1 MASRREYEMLFQLSA
16 QMNGNFAGT
25 FSKAQQ
31 QLLGFQKE
39 IQELNKTQGDISA
52 YQKQQQAVENTKKKL
67 ETLQQQYDNIQREIS
82 ETGEFSSDLENKLL
96 SKQQQIDKTT
106 AALGQQTQK
115 LDQMG
120 AALREAGVD
129 TANLEKES
137 ERLEAE
143 LGDVKKKQEEAA
155 EGAESFGKKTA
166 DAFSA
171 AGAAIAAAG
180 IAVALKEIYEGYV
193 QCINVAGDFEA
204 SMSNVEALSGASA
217 EELAQL
223 SALAKELG
231 ATTKFTA
238 KESADAMG
246 YMAMAGWSAEQ
257 MLQGMPGVLQL
268 AAAAGEDLAT
278 VSDIVTDS
286 MTAFGLTA
294 ADTARYADVLA
305 ATAANANTSV
315 SVMGET
321 FKYAAPVAGALGYSI
336 EDVSTAIGLMANAG
350 IKGSNAGT
358 ALRNV
363 FNGLLEGVTLTGE
376 AFGEAEV
383 SAVRADGT
391 MADFATTIDQL
402 RGYFNQ
408 MTEAERVNN
417 AMAIAGQ
424 RGYAG
429 LLSILNASEADYA
442 KLTEAINNST
452 GAAQHMADVKMD
464 NMVGQ
469 LTLLNSAWEAVQTT
483 VGEQFTPILS
493 DLYSMFAGIL
503 SEVNGFLQRN
513 PALIKAITAF
523 IAVIGLV
530 VGGIVAYTA
539 AAKLAAIA
547 SAALSASIPGL
558 NIIMAVTAGIAALTA
573 VFVGLASAMKEDT
586 DESLGLIATSKEQ
599 YYQLQELRAEYE
611 EVCDTY
617 GETSEEAR
625 YLAWRIEDLSES
637 FNSNKQTV
645 DDYIE
650 GCKQLN
656 DSLNDTLDSNRN
668 TFNEIGANEETTLAL
683 VHRLQ
688 ELASQT
694 EQTVET
700 QEEMKAIIAELNK
713 VVPDLALNYD
723 DVVSGVVDYGAALES
738 AVKAQAA
745 SQRYEAAQ
753 QGMVDAMNAQ
763 VQATRELEDE
773 TYGLYH
779 MRELEAKNVEDLQAR
794 YDQLQESYSFWVNS
808 GGRGNNPYEKDRD
821 AAKAA
826 LADAKDALEKY
837 DEQIREH
844 QETIETAVT
853 DYERYKDE
861 LVDYMETIG
870 ASSDSTAEVKETIT
884 SVTERVQE
892 LTKAYQEAYD
902 AAYSSVTGQYAL
914 WDEADEVIAKSIDDI
929 NTALSSQ
936 VEHWNAYNDNLAA
949 LRART
954 GDIEGLSDVIASFAD
969 GSNESVA
976 AIAGMAAASDEDLK
990 LMVEQWQELQKSQE
1004 ETSDKIAEFKTNF
1017 TEQMNELTLE
1027 LRDDI
1032 QELDV
1037 SDEAAEAGK
1046 ATIQAFIDAAEEMEP
1061 RVRSAYAKLGAYAS
1075 AALSGASGNY
1085 NNPVNTHGWYS
1096 NAYAGGTE
1104 YAEAGLALVGEYGPE
1119 LMMLQGGE
1127 KILTAA
1133 ETRELQ
1139 AEYIE
1144 VMAFLPTLFKQIRG
1158 YAGGTDNAAPG
1169 LAWLGENGPEAI
1181 AGAQFA
1187 TPRTDAVEAISDALT
1202 HRGDG
1207 SYIVTFSPVYNISGD
1222 MNPEELEAVLREHD
1236 ENLKEQLEELL
1247 EEIEEDKARCA
1258 YR

>member
-67 ETLQQQYDNIQREIS
+67 ETLQQQYDNIQREIE

-120 AALREAGVD
+120 AALRDAGVD

-155 EGAESFGKKTA
+155 EGADSFGKKTA

-180 IAVALKEIYEGYV
+180 ITVALKEIYEGYK
-193 QCINVAGDFEA
+193 QCISIAGDFEA

-223 SALAKELG
+223 SAMAKELG

-257 MLQGMPGVLQL
+257 MLEGMPGVLQL

-286 MTAFGLTA
+286 MTAFGLSA
-294 ADTARYADVLA
+294 ADTTRYADVLA

-391 MADFATTIDQL
+391 MADFATTIDEL

-452 GAAQHMADVKMD
+452 GAAQRMADVKMD

-493 DLYSMFAGIL
+493 DLYGMFAGIL

-523 IAVIGLV
+523 IGVIGLV

-547 SAALSASIPGL
+547 SAALTAAVPGL

-573 VFVGLASAMKEDT
+573 VIVALTSAQ
-586 DESLGLIATSKEQ
+586 ESEEAEVRSLTETSRAQ
-599 YYQLQELRAEYE
+599 YYELQDLEREYQ

-617 GETSEEAR
+617 GETSDQAL
-625 YLAWRIEDLSES
+625 YLAWRIDELSES
-637 FNSNKQTV
+637 YESGKKKLS
-645 DDYIE
+645 DYISE
-650 GCKQLN
+650 CKE
-656 DSLNDTLDSNRN
+656 LNDTLNDDLDNIHESLAGIDRS
-668 TFNEIGANEETTLAL
+668 EETTLAL

-688 ELASQT
+688 ELATQT
-694 EQTVET
+694 DQTVET
-700 QEEMKAIIAELNK
+700 QEEMKAIIKELNE
-713 VVPDLALNYD
+713 VVPDLALNYE
-723 DVVSGVVDYGAALES
+723 DVVSGVTDYGEAIES
-738 AVKAQAA
+738 AVRAQAA
-745 SQRYEAAQ
+745 MERYQAAQ
-753 QGMVDAMNAQ
+753 EGMVKAYNDQYQAQ
-763 VQATRELEDE
+763 QKLNEIEGERAAAQERYNQA
-773 TYGLYH
+773 
-779 MRELEAKNVEDLQAR
+779 LEAYNEYFQMVTR
-794 YDQLQESYSFWVNS
+794 YDTTGMAGIAALLSSEYKEYQAASEALAAYNEQWDSYSATVQKATDVYN
-808 GGRGNNPYEKDRD
+808 EC
-821 AAKAA
+821 KAA
-826 LADAKDALEKY
+826 L
-837 DEQIREH
+837 
-844 QETIETAVT
+844 
-853 DYERYKDE
+853 
-861 LVDYMETIG
+861 VDYIEETTNN
-870 ASSDSTAEVKETIT
+870 ADSSAEVAEAIAN
-884 SVTERVQE
+884 VTEKVKI
-892 LTKAYQEAYD
+892 LTAAYQEAYE
-902 AAYSSVTGQYAL
+902 AAYSSITGQYAL
-914 WDEADEVIAKSIDDI
+914 WDEADEVIAKSVEDI
-929 NTALSSQ
+929 NTALASQ
-936 VEHWNAYNDNLAA
+936 IEHWNTYNDNLAS

-1027 LRDDI
+1027 LRGDI
-1032 QELDV
+1032 EELDV

-1046 ATIQAFIDAAEEMEP
+1046 ATIQAFIDAAAEMEP

-1075 AALSGASGNY
+1075 AALSNASGNY

-1096 NAYAGGTE
+1096 NAYASGTE
-1104 YAEAGLALVGEYGPE
+1104 YAEAGLALVGENGPE

-1133 ETRELQ
+1133 ETKALQ
-1139 AEYIE
+1139 AEYVEI
-1144 VMAFLPTLFKQIRG
+1144 MAFLPVLFKQLRG

-1169 LAWLGENGPEAI
+1169 LALVGENGPEAI
-1181 AGAQFA
+1181 VGAQFA
-1187 TPRTDAVEAISDALT
+1187 PPRADAVEAISDTLA
-1202 HRGDG
+1202 RRDNG

-1222 MNPEELEAVLREHD
+1222 MDPEELEAVLREHD